1 MNKFTRIIVWSC
13 VAFFCVH
20 PLTLYAQDSAS
31 MSANAYAYQMAK
43 SQSEKFTKKYKRGI
57 RKRPEGFMV
66 RFSKKELDALINSVP
81 GADSVNFVFGTV
93 KVDTPEKGIKK
104 KPTVILQFYVK
115 GDESIKTEPK
125 YIYKLV
131 PEGNLCPPPPAGCKV
146 KLTPRDP

>member
-1 MNKFTRIIVWSC
+1 MNKFIRIIVWSC
-13 VAFFCVH
+13 IVFCCVQ
-20 PLTLYAQDSAS
+20 PLKLYGQDSAS
-31 MSANAYAYQMAK
+31 MSANQNAYQIAK
-43 SQSEKFTKKYKRGI
+43 SQSDKFTKKYKRGI

-66 RFSKKELDALINSVP
+66 RFSKKDLDALINSVP
-81 GADSVNFVFGTV
+81 DADSVNFVFGAV
-93 KVDTPEKGIKK
+93 KVDTPEKGFKI

-115 GDESIKTEPK
+115 GDESIKTDPK